1 MQTVLWS
8 PKIGDVNVNVA
19 LINNYAATTDPGV
32 SNDITQGYSVGS
44 NWYNSSDDVWWVC
57 VSAAEGAAEW
67 QVLTTGGGTP
77 GQVVAP
83 AAAGATDAGGAALI
97 KGGAGGATSGAGGA
111 STVQGGAAT
120 GGNSAGGA
128 GVVVGGAGHGSSAG
142 GAVSATGGVG
152 GATGAGGA
160 ASVTGGAGGATSG
173 AGGVASVSGG
183 AGSAGNANGG
193 SVLLAGG
200 AKNGTGIVGGVSLAG
215 IVITSQ
221 GNPTAKTVSATLTA
235 AEILTGII
243 TGNQGGAAAASYQL
257 PLATDLVAALP
268 PDAWGTDKMFR
279 FYVINISTDAA
290 ETVTL
295 TTNTGWTL
303 VGKMVLEANT
313 GTSPV
318 PSGMFGVR
326 QTGAGALT
334 LYRLS

>member
-1 MQTVLWS
+1 MQTTLWS

-19 LINNYAATTDPGV
+19 LINNYAATADPGV
-32 SNDITQGYSVGS
+32 NNGITQGYSVGS
-44 NWYNSSDDVWWVC
+44 VWYNATDGIWWVC
-57 VSAAEGAAEW
+57 EDASDGAASW
-67 QVLTTGGGTP
+67 AVQTTGGSSP

-83 AAAGATDAGGAALI
+83 DAGAATDPGDAALL

-111 STVQGGAAT
+111 ATVQGGAST

-173 AGGVASVSGG
+173 AGGVASVTGG

-193 SVLLAGG
+193 SVLIAGG
-200 AKNGTGIVGGVSLAG
+200 AKNGTGIAGGVSLAG
-215 IVITSQ
+215 VVIASQ
-221 GNPTAKTVSATLTA
+221 GAPAAKTVSATLTA
-235 AEILTGII
+235 AEVLTGII

-268 PDAWGTDKMFR
+268 SDAWGDDKMFR
-279 FYVINISTDAA
+279 FYVINLSTVAA